1 MVLSHC
7 LGPRRQKKP
16 IKCIQNP
23 WKFAS
28 FSVSDQCSMNPSTQ
42 FYPSHIFTSFCL
54 GLGRFQCKH
63 TMKRELPISVENYN
77 FHNYRPQRSWGK
89 VIFSQASVILSTGGG
104 VGEYLG
110 RYTSRTR
117 YTPPGPG
124 APPPPD
130 QVHPLGP
137 GTPPG
142 TRYTPPDQV
151 HPPGTGTP
159 PSPRPGTPPGN
170 RYTPLPQTRYTPW
183 NQVHPPQTRYTPL
196 RP

>member
-89 VIFSQASVILSTGGG
+89 VIFSQASVILSKGGM
-104 VGEYLG
+104 GEYLG

-117 YTPPGPG
+117 YTPQ
-124 APPPPD
+124 D
-130 QVHPLGP
+130 QVH
-137 GTPPG
+137 
-142 TRYTPPDQV
+142 
-151 HPPGTGTP
+151 
-159 PSPRPGTPPGN
+159 
-170 RYTPLPQTRYTPW
+170 PLPQTRYTP
-183 NQVHPPQTRYTPL
+183 
-196 RP
+196 